1 MKENWTTFSHELR
14 LGELVTRLKCQRLLV
29 ARNVLVLNPVVVYQ
43 DISENL
49 LS

>member
-1 MKENWTTFSHELR
+1 MSSVLGSSDWTKMSE
-14 LGELVTRLKCQRLLV
+14 GLLV